1 MVIVNVLCV
10 FGDSV
15 FRLMV
20 VVLKWWNRFLVGVI
34 FFSGVGVGVVLSCS
48 RLCSVEIGWLCMV
61 L

>member
-1 MVIVNVLCV
+1 MVMVSVLCV

-20 VVLKWWNRFLVGVI
+20 VVLKCGNRVLVGVI
-34 FFSGVGVGVVLSCS
+34 LFSGIGVVVGISFS
-48 RLCSVEIGWLCMV
+48 RLCSVDGGCVCIV